1 MTIFLIYG
9 AVLLGYLALFL
20 AARGGFSAA
29 ASLLCRSVF
38 AGQRFPEE
46 AVRKAL
52 AAGLAATLLAAALS
66 AMHRQTDTVREG
78 YLEREAQGG
87 TDYEA
92 ALRVETEEGSR
103 RIDYVVEARSYTPE
117 EARQI
122 LKAAEERAFALALG
136 ENGAEHVAEDLH
148 LPGED
153 PEAPVSFSWVSGD
166 TELLGWDGRL
176 ADGIPAEGAEVELLL
191 HLVFDGRVFGAD
203 PEPAG
208 NVSRDSA
215 FSRDAKRTIRV
226 FPKPKALDEA
236 ARIREAITSANA
248 PESGR
253 VVLPDTVDGQRVRWS
268 REGGDPGVTVLAL
281 GIVLGI
287 GLLLNA
293 VQKAGKA
300 AEERQR
306 QLSLDYPY
314 VISRLTLYLGAGMS
328 LRSAFVR
335 MAETYEE
342 DLRRGGGKREAME
355 EIRRT
360 AADLRNGAPETEA
373 IRQFGERAGNARYR
387 TLSQL
392 LLQHLSRGNR
402 ELPLLLAEHSREA
415 FEERKKEARIRGEQA
430 GTKLVFP
437 MLLMLGVVIA
447 ILMVP
452 AAVNFM

>member
-176 ADGIPAEGAEVELLL
+176 ADGIPAEEGGNPGAVHFAE
-191 HLVFDGRVFGAD
+191 DGAAGGPRLTEASSVVVPVLRGPSAGLDGVIGGPKTDAYPEDGEPSFV
-203 PEPAG
+203 PEPVEAL
-208 NVSRDSA
+208 SA
-215 FSRDAKRTIRV
+215 
-226 FPKPKALDEA
+226 E
-236 ARIREAITSANA
+236 E
-248 PESGR
+248 E
-253 VVLPDTVDGQRVRWS
+253 DGFVRA
-268 REGGDPGVTVLAL
+268 VTFE
-281 GIVLGI
+281 GIV
-287 GLLLNA
+287 
-293 VQKAGKA
+293 V
-300 AEERQR
+300 E
-306 QLSLDYPY
+306 
-314 VISRLTLYLGAGMS
+314 
-328 LRSAFVR
+328 
-335 MAETYEE
+335 
-342 DLRRGGGKREAME
+342 
-355 EIRRT
+355 
-360 AADLRNGAPETEA
+360 
-373 IRQFGERAGNARYR
+373 
-387 TLSQL
+387 
-392 LLQHLSRGNR
+392 
-402 ELPLLLAEHSREA
+402 
-415 FEERKKEARIRGEQA
+415 
-430 GTKLVFP
+430 
-437 MLLMLGVVIA
+437 
-447 ILMVP
+447 
-452 AAVNFM
+452 VNYGY